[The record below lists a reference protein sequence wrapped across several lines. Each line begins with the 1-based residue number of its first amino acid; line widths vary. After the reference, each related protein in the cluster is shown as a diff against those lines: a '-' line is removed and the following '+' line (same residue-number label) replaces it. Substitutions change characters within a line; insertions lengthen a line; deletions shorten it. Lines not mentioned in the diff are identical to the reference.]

1 MSTLPAVPA
10 PIDWWA
16 PPGVLHRVV
25 SDLVAA
31 ELTALRRRPPDRAL
45 PWATTLHLIDDLD
58 VDSLELLSL
67 ATRLSDFL
75 HLHQSG
81 IDDYLLARPT
91 LDEWVAVAYTSLR
104 QYAAQLTFR
113 TSGSSGMPKPCPQP
127 LSGLWQEIAALAPL
141 FQGRRRILSAVPGH
155 HIYGFLFTILL
166 PQALQ
171 LDPGQ
176 VIDLR
181 GSSVGALPHQ
191 LREGDLV
198 VAHPDYWRQLQHLDV
213 ALPAQVVGVTSGAPC
228 PDEVARAVRAQGVSR
243 LVQVFGSSE
252 TAGIGWRDDPAEP
265 YRCLPYWQADDHG
278 TALLRRAADGSTTRF
293 VLQDHLHWVD
303 EARFVPSGRRDHLV
317 QVGGINVSPARAAEV
332 LRQHPAVADAAV
344 RLMRPDEGNRLK
356 AFVVPATPP
365 ADETALATALASW
378 LRQHLSSAERPVA
391 FSFGAELP
399 RQANGK
405 PADWA

>member
-198 VAHPDYWRQLQHLDV
+198 VAHPDYWRQLQH
-213 ALPAQVVGVTSGAPC
+213 
-228 PDEVARAVRAQGVSR
+228 
-243 LVQVFGSSE
+243 
-252 TAGIGWRDDPAEP
+252 
-265 YRCLPYWQADDHG
+265 
-278 TALLRRAADGSTTRF
+278 
-293 VLQDHLHWVD
+293 
-303 EARFVPSGRRDHLV
+303 
-317 QVGGINVSPARAAEV
+317 
-332 LRQHPAVADAAV
+332 PAVADAAV